1 MSGIR
6 LAVPVLLLAAS
17 ASAQEPESGSTNPF
31 AGFETH
37 YLSNGVKVWF
47 KQLPGVPNVSVSAG
61 VPVGS
66 DADPPGKEQLA
77 HFTEHMLF
85 ADHDGRTEQE
95 IKDAVEGLGGRRN
108 GVTYRDHTWYYVT
121 IGREHGL
128 FAIEWLAGILS
139 PHAMDP
145 AVVDRGRQP
154 VENEIG
160 ARPRE
165 LFDHLGALLTASW
178 LVPPDFWE
186 AEFGIPRLRD
196 PNHDEWRSLQGIT
209 PDDLRGFYDR
219 HYAPGQITVTIVGD
233 LDASDALA
241 TAESTFGTIPAR
253 SFEPWTM
260 PVADPGR
267 AKSTYGW
274 GFRST
279 ARYQS
284 RHKLFDPTADDV
296 LTALFIRDLLNR
308 RLNQRLR
315 YGERKA
321 VYGASAGLTRRGA
334 AAYLQI
340 SSRIDEDDFEF
351 ATGVIEEEIE
361 FLRTGS
367 LDPAEFEADRA
378 AVVARLR
385 GSNQTAESL
394 NFWTRTTFYDPATF
408 TDFPDVLSFYE
419 NVTQGEVAAFAET
432 AFDPSRQVL
441 DIDRRQPVS
450 QGTMVVAVVV
460 LVALT
465 LKVLKRLLTKP
476 VRMREIRY
484 IAHFKLP
491 VALRTAYVLGVAG
504 VAVAAVVLA
513 TVGID
518 RLSDRWIESVDS
530 YVFQYACNAAILAL
544 VVAAPTLI
552 VTSSPRKLLVFG
564 DHVRIKRRAW
574 RSRILK
580 REDIADISIRRFP
593 GVWLSR
599 ELLRGAPLAF
609 GSLRPG
615 IYLRPAKGRSY
626 FFRSR
631 DTEELAEV
639 LREWWLMPPE
649 PPEPPERPAPPA
661 SPGS

>member
-1 MSGIR
+1 MGAVPAVRS
-6 LAVPVLLLAAS
+6 LWAAVPVLLLAAS
-17 ASAQEPESGSTNPF
+17 ASAQEPRSGSPNPF
-31 AGFETH
+31 ADFETH

-47 KQLPGVPNVSVSAG
+47 KHLPGVPNVSVSAG

-85 ADHDGRTEQE
+85 SDHDGRTEQE

-145 AVVDRGRQP
+145 EVVDRGRQP

-165 LFDHLGALLTASW
+165 LFDHLGALLTTSW
-178 LVPPDFWE
+178 LTPPDFWE

-196 PNHDEWRSLQGIT
+196 PNHDDWRSLQGIT

-233 LDASDALA
+233 LDATDALA
-241 TAESTFGTIPAR
+241 AAESTFGTIPAR
-253 SFEPWTM
+253 PFEPWTL
-260 PVADPGR
+260 PVTDPERG
-267 AKSTYGW
+267 KSTYGW
-274 GFRST
+274 GFQST

-284 RHKLFDPTADDV
+284 RHKLFDPTAADV

-340 SSRIDEDDFEF
+340 SSRIDEDDFDF

-361 FLRTGS
+361 SLRTGS

-385 GSNQTAESL
+385 GSNQTSESL

-408 TDFPDVLSFYE
+408 TDFPDVLSYYE
-419 NVTQGEVAAFAET
+419 NLTQSQVAAFAET

-441 DIDRRQPVS
+441 NIDRRQPVS

-460 LVALT
+460 LIALT
-465 LKVLKRLLTKP
+465 LKGLKRLLIKP

-491 VALRTAYVLGVAG
+491 VALRTAYVLGVVG

-513 TVGID
+513 TGGID
-518 RLSDRWIESVDS
+518 RLNDGWIEGVDS
-530 YVFQYACNAAILAL
+530 YLFQYACNAVILAFF
-544 VVAAPTLI
+544 VATPTLI
-552 VTSSPRKLLVFG
+552 VTSSPRKLLVFS
-564 DHVRIKRRAW
+564 DHLRVKRRAW
-574 RSRILK
+574 NSRILEP
-580 REDIADISIRRFP
+580 EDIADISIRRFP

-599 ELLRGAPLAF
+599 ELLRGAPLTF
-609 GSLRPG
+609 GFLRPG
-615 IYLRPAKGRSY
+615 IHLRPARGRSY

-639 LREWWLMPPE
+639 LSEWWG
-649 PPEPPERPAPPA
+649 RPVAGW
-661 SPGS
+661 PGDANGPG

>member
-6 LAVPVLLLAAS
+6 AAVPLLLLAAS
-17 ASAQEPESGSTNPF
+17 VTAQEPEPQSTSPNPF
-31 AGFETH
+31 ADFETH
-37 YLSNGVKVWF
+37 HLSNGVKVWF
-47 KQLPGVPNVSVSAG
+47 KHLPGVPNVSVSAG

-85 ADHDGRTEQE
+85 SDHDGRTEQE

-165 LFDHLGALLTASW
+165 LFDHLGALFTASW

-186 AEFGIPRLRD
+186 AEFGISRLRD
-196 PNHDEWRSLQGIT
+196 PNRDVWRSLQGIT
-209 PDDLRGFYDR
+209 PDDLRGFYDQ

-233 LDASDALA
+233 LDAADALA
-241 TAESTFGTIPAR
+241 TAERTFGTIPAR
-253 SFEPWTM
+253 SFEPWTI
-260 PVADPGR
+260 PVVDPERG
-267 AKSTYGW
+267 KSTYGW
-274 GFRST
+274 GFQST

-334 AAYLQI
+334 AVYLQI
-340 SSRIDEDDFEF
+340 SSRIDEDDFDF
-351 ATGVIEEEIE
+351 ATGVIAEEIE
-361 FLRTGS
+361 FLRTGT

-385 GSNQTAESL
+385 GSNQTSESL

-419 NVTQGEVAAFAET
+419 NLTQDQVAAFAET

-441 DIDRRQPVS
+441 DISRRQPVS
-450 QGTMVVAVVV
+450 QGTMVVAVAV
-460 LVALT
+460 LIALT
-465 LKVLKRLLTKP
+465 LQGLKRLLTKP

-491 VALRTAYVLGVAG
+491 VALRTAYVIGVVG

-513 TVGID
+513 TFGIE
-518 RLSDRWIESVDS
+518 RLTDRWIESVDS
-530 YVFQYACNAAILAL
+530 YVFQYACNAVILAFL
-544 VVAAPTLI
+544 VAAPTLI
-552 VTSSPRKLLVFG
+552 VTSSPRKLLVFS
-564 DHVRIKRRAW
+564 DHLRIKRRAW
-574 RSRILK
+574 HSRILEP
-580 REDIADISIRRFP
+580 EDIADISIRRFP

-599 ELLRGAPLAF
+599 EVLRGAPLAF
-609 GSLRPG
+609 GFLRPG
-615 IYLRPAKGRSY
+615 IHLRPVKGRSY

-639 LREWWLMPPE
+639 LSEWWG
-649 PPEPPERPAPPA
+649 RPAA
-661 SPGS
+661 SESDDPNGSG